1 MGKASR
7 GEASKHPRNVFPQ
20 PFVHEICKSK
30 FHHKL
35 VKTVV
40 CFPSDFPYIVLV
52 LLLGGIGVAKDIF
65 EIWLR
70 GC

>member
-7 GEASKHPRNVFPQ
+7 GEDSKHPSNVFPQ

-40 CFPSDFPYIVLV
+40 CCPSDFPSVVLA
-52 LLLGGIGVAKDIF
+52 LSLGGTGVAKDIF
-65 EIWLR
+65 EICLR